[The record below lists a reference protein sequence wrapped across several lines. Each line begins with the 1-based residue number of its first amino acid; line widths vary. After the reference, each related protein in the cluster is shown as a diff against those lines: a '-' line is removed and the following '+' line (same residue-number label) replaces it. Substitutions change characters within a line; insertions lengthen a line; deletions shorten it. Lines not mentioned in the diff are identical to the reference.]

1 MLSISHRGDVVPE
14 ERVSPEGSWRH
25 CLAVFGSLFFLVTL
39 ALPQYRNYIYQISCD
54 RMQRDFGGGSG
65 GRNVTEASC
74 ESGFVAVGFH
84 FRTGEYFNQ
93 AWLDCAPLRSDGT
106 LGEER
111 RMTARAGSAGGNTDH
126 DAGCSSGRVLRGIK
140 GRTGES
146 IDEAVGECSYV
157 KDIGDRFEAPITEPT
172 ATATRPRAAGKPA
185 EAACPAGYAMVG
197 FQSKSGEWIDHLWVL
212 CSEIR
217 RTY

>member
-1 MLSISHRGDVVPE
+1 MTVTYSGNELPN
-14 ERVSPEGSWRH
+14 ERARSQGLWKRR
-25 CLAVFGSLFFLVTL
+25 LAVFGNLFVLVAL
-39 ALPQYRNYIYQISCD
+39 AMAQYRNYIYQISCD
-54 RMQRDFGGGSG
+54 RMQRDFGGGPG
-65 GRNVTEASC
+65 GRNITEAEC

-84 FRTGEYFNQ
+84 VRTGEYFNQ

-106 LGEER
+106 FGEER

-140 GRTGES
+140 GRAGES
-146 IDEAVGECSYV
+146 VDEVVGECSYL
-157 KDIGDRFEAPITEPT
+157 KDIGDRFEAPSTDLT
-172 ATATRPRAAGKPA
+172 ASVIRPKPGGKPA

-197 FQSKSGEWIDHLWVL
+197 FQSKSGEWIDHLWVQ